1 MVCADGGLRQ
11 RLAHLARGVPAPSSR
26 AVSEFVRAYEE
37 RVDFFMWLQ
46 WIADQQL
53 SAAQSAGR
61 DAGMSL
67 GLVCDMAVGVSSAGA
82 DALMLGELFADGV
95 SVGSPPDAFNQ
106 AGQEWGQ
113 PPILAD
119 LAYQPFRDMVR
130 AALRHAGGIR
140 IDHILGLFRLWWV
153 PAGLGPRMGTYVR
166 YDHEAMVGIVALE
179 AYRAGAL
186 VVGEDLGTVEPWVR
200 AYLRERGIMGTSVL
214 WFENGE
220 DGNPLA
226 PEQWREYAMSSVTT
240 HDLPPTTGYLAG
252 DHVEVR
258 NELGLL
264 TESLDHERGKAARQ
278 TATWIAILRE
288 WGVLVGDSPCEEDI
302 VLAMHRM
309 LACPPSKVLSA
320 TLTDAVGDRR
330 TQNLPGTANEYPNW
344 RVPLSH
350 PDGSPMWLEEVFID
364 ERAARLS
371 QVMNEE

>member
-67 GLVCDMAVGVSSAGA
+67 GLVCDMAVGVSGAGA

-166 YDHEAMVGIVALE
+166 YDHEAMVGVLALE
-179 AYRAGAL
+179 AELAGVVVAPFASGLAALTEDMRWNALGVIAGLGLVWLLARLERSGAALRLLPSGSFSIRTRIGSIYACMSLLGIGVTSEIFVPYFLQTIHGRSPLAAGYLTALMAAGWSIGSMFSAGRSATAAQRLSRAGPL
-186 VVGEDLGTVEPWVR
+186 V
-200 AYLRERGIMGTSVL
+200 A
-214 WFENGE
+214 
-220 DGNPLA
+220 A
-226 PEQWREYAMSSVTT
+226 
-240 HDLPPTTGYLAG
+240 
-252 DHVEVR
+252 
-258 NELGLL
+258 LGL
-264 TESLDHERGKAARQ
+264 AAL
-278 TATWIAILRE
+278 AWLMPIAGLF
-288 WGVLVGDSPCEEDI
+288 
-302 VLAMHRM
+302 
-309 LACPPSKVLSA
+309 
-320 TLTDAVGDRR
+320 
-330 TQNLPGTANEYPNW
+330 
-344 RVPLSH
+344 
-350 PDGSPMWLEEVFID
+350 DGSAGTLALCAALMSVGLGVGIGWPHLLTRTHMWPG
-364 ERAARLS
+364 RSPTRS
-371 QVMNEE
+371 SRS

>member
-1 MVCADGGLRQ
+1 EGFQ
-11 RLAHLARGVPAPSSR
+11 RPSNR
-26 AVSEFVRAYEE
+26 AVSEFVRAHED

-67 GLVCDMAVGVSSAGA
+67 GLICDMAVGVSGAGA
-82 DALMLGELFADGV
+82 DAWMLGKLFADGV

-113 PPILAD
+113 PPMRPDMLAD
-119 LAYQPFRDMVR
+119 MAYQPFREMVR

-153 PAGLGPRMGTYVR
+153 PAGLGPCMGTYIR
-166 YDHEAMVGIVALE
+166 YDHEAMVGILALE

-200 AYLRERGIMGTSVL
+200 TYLRERGIMGTSVL

-220 DGNPLA
+220 DGHPLA

-264 TESLDHERGKAARQ
+264 TESLEHERAEAARQ
-278 TATWIAILRE
+278 TETWIGILRAR
-288 WGVLVGDSPCEEDI
+288 GVLEGDDPSEEEI

-309 LACPPSKVLSA
+309 LTQTPAKVLNV

-330 TQNLPGTANEYPNW
+330 TQNLPGTTNEYPNW

-350 PDGSPMWLEEVFID
+350 PDGSPMWLEEVFTD

-371 QVMNEE
+371 GVMNEK